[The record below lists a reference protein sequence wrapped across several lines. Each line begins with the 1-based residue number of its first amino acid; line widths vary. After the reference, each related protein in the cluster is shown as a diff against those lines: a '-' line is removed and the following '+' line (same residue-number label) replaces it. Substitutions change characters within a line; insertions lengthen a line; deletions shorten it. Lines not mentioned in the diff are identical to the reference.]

1 MKKNAFF
8 GLLVILL
15 AFGFIGCDTNNG
27 NDEEFVSS
35 TNETISNDISSLG
48 LIGTSAISS
57 NENVA
62 TVVIS
67 SGKIKITSVGN
78 GSAVITVSENIK
90 NATIDITVSNTGSIK
105 IGTITKY
112 IEQIKNPFIGTWISN
127 ETGFRSG
134 VEVYLIYNFTDTKWE
149 VTDDKNAWSP
159 FGGTYTWSDNT
170 ANLYMEYYGNEIVSI
185 ITVDGDVLS
194 AYSTIEDQTRVFT
207 KYKI

>member
-8 GLLVILL
+8 GLLVFLL
-15 AFGFIGCDTNNG
+15 TFGFTGCDTNNG

-127 ETGFRSG
+127 ETGFRG
-134 VEVYLIYNFTDTKWE
+134 FDVYLIYKFTDTEWE
-149 VTDDKNAWSP
+149 LSDDKNAWEP

-170 ANLYMEYYGNEIVSI
+170 ASLYLEGYSGDEHTF
-185 ITVDGDVLS
+185 TVDENTTS
-194 AYSTIEDQTRVFT
+194 AYSKIGDQIKVFT
-207 KYKI
+207 KYEI